1 MKSNQFYSF
10 HPIAQTFGNLV
21 DEFVNRGLHDLA
33 GGSVFQA
40 GYPSSNVL
48 ESNDSMTFQLAA
60 PGLEKSD
67 FKVAIEKNHLI
78 ISAEIKKEASETQE
92 KFTRKEFDFRS
103 FKREFV
109 LPENLDL
116 NKIQANYEHGI
127 LSVKIDKTV
136 PEPVT
141 SRVIDIA

>member
-1 MKSNQFYSF
+1 M
-10 HPIAQTFGNLV
+10 
-21 DEFVNRGLHDLA
+21 
-33 GGSVFQA
+33 
-40 GYPSSNVL
+40 L